1 MDSALTPAQLQLLE
15 HLLEF
20 RFDGTS
26 AALPFHERLGR
37 ENGWSI
43 GFTAR
48 AITEYR
54 RFVFLAMV
62 AGHPVTPSDQVDQ
75 VWHLHLLYTK
85 SYWDRLC
92 GDVLG
97 RPLHHEP
104 TTGGQSEGHKFAGWY
119 ARTLESYRR
128 IFQEDPPG
136 DVWPDKRIRFGEDLH
151 FRRVNTQRA
160 WVVAKPWRSLR

>member
-1 MDSALTPAQLQLLE
+1 MNPALTPAQLRLLE
-15 HLLEF
+15 QLREF
-20 RFDGTS
+20 RFEGNGV
-26 AALPFHERLGR
+26 ALPFHERLAR
-37 ENGWSI
+37 DNGWSI

-48 AITEYR
+48 AISEYR

-92 GDVLG
+92 GDVLE

-104 TTGGQSEGHKFAGWY
+104 TTGGESESHKFASWY
-119 ARTLESYRR
+119 ARTLESYRQ
-128 IFQEDPPG
+128 IFQEQPPE
-136 DVWPDKRIRFGEDLH
+136 DIWPDERIRFGEDLQ
-151 FRRVNTQRA
+151 FQRVNTHRA
-160 WVVAKPWRSLR
+160 WVVAKPWRSFR

>member
-1 MDSALTPAQLQLLE
+1 MDSALTPAQLRLFENLRV
-15 HLLEF
+15 F
-20 RFDGTS
+20 RFDEDS
-26 AALPFHERLGR
+26 VAFPFHERLAR
-37 ENGWSI
+37 ENGWSV

-48 AITEYR
+48 TISEYR

-97 RPLHHEP
+97 RPFHHEP
-104 TTGGQSEGHKFAGWY
+104 TTGGRSEGHKFADWY

-128 IFQEDPPG
+128 IFQDEPPG
-136 DVWPDKRIRFGEDLH
+136 DIWPDARIRFGEDVH
-151 FRRVNTQRA
+151 FQRVNTHRA
-160 WVVAKPWRSLR
+160 WVVAKPWRSCR